1 MTALAAIQLELGK
14 AESGKQTLQ
23 RAVQQARAQLQ
34 TRQSA
39 ELWSDLAYALY
50 VGGRLKEAENAM
62 QNALQLDPE
71 NEEYPKRMAAIR
83 AAAETIEMSR

>member
-1 MTALAAIQLELGK
+1 MTTFAALL
-14 AESGKQTLQ
+14 
-23 RAVQQARAQLQ
+23 
-34 TRQSA
+34 
-39 ELWSDLAYALY
+39 LALTTATAPPLDALY

-62 QNALQLDPE
+62 QNALQLDPQ